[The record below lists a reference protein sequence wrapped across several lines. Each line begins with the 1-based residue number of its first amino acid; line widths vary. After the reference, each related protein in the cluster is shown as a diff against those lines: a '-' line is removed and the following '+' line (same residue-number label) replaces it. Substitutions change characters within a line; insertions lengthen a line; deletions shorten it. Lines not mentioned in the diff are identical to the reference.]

1 MKRRDFLAGAAA
13 LAQTPGARLPLDLP
27 FTDSAGRAVRLAD
40 FFDGARPVLLVPGY
54 WHCPQLCGLVMQSL
68 LNALHQGGVARAGF
82 RIVGFSIA
90 PEDTP
95 ASARARR
102 ESDLAFAE
110 FLLQGQP
117 AAAPLALELLVGRGD
132 ASARLAAALGVR
144 YGAAAPAQAAGRGA
158 VDSLLRGKD
167 ASGKNGPQYEHPAVV
182 VVATPTGRVAR
193 YLPGLGCEP
202 GELRVALAEARGGR
216 IAGIGERIA
225 LFCSHLEPQA
235 GGHTDAVMAATRVTG
250 LGAAALLAA
259 WCWRRRHGAQ
269 HGD

>member
-13 LAQTPGARLPLDLP
+13 LVQVPGAQLPLDLP
-27 FTDSAGRAVRLAD
+27 FTDSAGRAVRLGE
-40 FFDGARPVLLVPGY
+40 FFDGMRAVLLVPGY

-68 LNALHQGGVARAGF
+68 LAALHQGGAARAGF

-102 ESDLAFAE
+102 ASDLAFGE

-117 AAAPLALELLVGRGD
+117 APAPLALELLVGRGD

-144 YGAAAPAQAAGRGA
+144 YGAAVPARAEGRGTLDA
-158 VDSLLRGKD
+158 LLHGKG
-167 ASGKNGPQYEHPAVV
+167 AGGNNRPEYEHPAVV
-182 VVATPTGRVAR
+182 VVATPAGRVAR
-193 YLPGLGCEP
+193 YLPGLGHDP

-216 IAGIGERIA
+216 IAAIGERIA
-225 LFCSHLEPQA
+225 LFCSHLEPRA
-235 GGHTDAVMAATRVTG
+235 GGHTDAVMATTRITG
-250 LGAAALLAA
+250 LGAAAMLAA